1 MRKILEKQ
9 TLLYPMPVLIIGT
22 YDENGKA
29 DAMNAAWGGIKDTNQ
44 IYICLSHVGLMIKS
58 TASLIGL
65 LTLLITVLLPV
76 LASQNIES
84 NEFVTGMISYLFIVA
99 MVIISILYKMNMEK
113 KNKMKEFSILN
124 KVGYVYSD
132 LKKMLLKENILYFIC
147 VLVIPLPYLIFMARE
162 FILMN
167 STMLFFYSGLF
178 IYYVVTLLICLLLN
192 YHAGKIQLLKGE

>member
-1 MRKILEKQ
+1 
-9 TLLYPMPVLIIGT
+9 
-22 YDENGKA
+22 
-29 DAMNAAWGGIKDTNQ
+29 
-44 IYICLSHVGLMIKS
+44 MIKS

-162 FILMN
+162 
-167 STMLFFYSGLF
+167 LF
-178 IYYVVTLLICLLLN
+178 
-192 YHAGKIQLLKGE
+192 

>member
-1 MRKILEKQ
+1 MYGLYKY
-9 TLLYPMPVLIIGT
+9 LLPQLFLK
-22 YDENGKA
+22 NKKNLKGK
-29 DAMNAAWGGIKDTNQ
+29 Q

-58 TASLIGL
+58 TASLVGL

-113 KNKMKEFSILN
+113 KNKMREFSILN

-132 LKKMLLKENILYFIC
+132 LKQNTLENENILYFIC
-147 VLVIPLPYLIFMARE
+147 VLVIPVPYLIFMARE

>member
-1 MRKILEKQ
+1 MKRALTKNWGLKLLAFVFSVLLWIIVMNIEDPVDERTFSGIQVTVTHPEIVTNPGNTYQILEDSR
-9 TLLYPMPVLIIGT
+9 TISV
-22 YDENGKA
+22 
-29 DAMNAAWGGIKDTNQ
+29 
-44 IYICLSHVGLMIKS
+44 
-58 TASLIGL
+58 
-65 LTLLITVLLPV
+65 TVKKKR
-76 LASQNIES
+76 
-84 NEFVTGMISYLFIVA
+84 
-99 MVIISILYKMNMEK
+99 SILNKMNMKK

>member
-1 MRKILEKQ
+1 MKSNAVLSKSSSNDEIKAYFLE
-9 TLLYPMPVLIIGT
+9 VSR
-22 YDENGKA
+22 
-29 DAMNAAWGGIKDTNQ
+29 
-44 IYICLSHVGLMIKS
+44 LSK
-58 TASLIGL
+58 
-65 LTLLITVLLPV
+65 
-76 LASQNIES
+76 S
-84 NEFVTGMISYLFIVA
+84 NEEFPVDLDDVWPL
-99 MVIISILYKMNMEK
+99 VYKRKDNKKAQNMEK
-113 KNKMKEFSILN
+113 KNKMKEFNTLN

-192 YHAGKIQLLKGE
+192 YCVGKVQLGGQ

>member
-1 MRKILEKQ
+1 MYGLYKY
-9 TLLYPMPVLIIGT
+9 LLPQLFLK
-22 YDENGKA
+22 NKKNLKGK
-29 DAMNAAWGGIKDTNQ
+29 Q

-167 STMLFFYSGLF
+167 SAMLFFYSGLF
-178 IYYVVTLLICLLLN
+178 IYYVVTLLVCLLLN